1 MRSPGGPRFAS
12 FLDYMVRHRT
22 AANLLLALMLLAGL
36 AAGSQIR
43 TQFFPDFVR
52 EEVDV
57 DISWPGAGPDDLDLS
72 VVEILGPQLLA
83 INGVDEATSV
93 SREGRASINLE
104 FEDGWDMGQATD
116 EVKAAVD
123 QARSSLP
130 EGIEEPVVSRGVYRD
145 RVTDVVIYGPVDI
158 DQLARFAEDLQ
169 TVLFRDGVTRVSI
182 QGLANPIIR
191 INVAK
196 ACWYGTT

>member
-1 MRSPGGPRFAS
+1 MRSPGGSQFAS
-12 FLDYMVRHRT
+12 LLDYMVRHRT
-22 AANLLLALMLLAGL
+22 AANLLLAMMLISGF
-36 AAGSQIR
+36 AASTQIR

-57 DISWPGAGPDDLDLS
+57 VVNWSGAGPEDLDRA

-93 SREGRASINLE
+93 AREGRASIELE

-130 EGIEEPVVSRGVYRD
+130 EGIDEPVV
-145 RVTDVVIYGPVDI
+145 
-158 DQLARFAEDLQ
+158 
-169 TVLFRDGVTRVSI
+169 TRSAV
-182 QGLANPIIR
+182 
-191 INVAK
+191 
-196 ACWYGTT
+196 